1 MLLLMMYAPLVV
13 VGVVVVAVAVFLH
26 GEPLL
31 AVAVLLP
38 CALQMHLLPASNQT
52 QTQHVNRGT
61 IM

>member
-13 VGVVVVAVAVFLH
+13 VGVVVVAVFLH